1 MSILYLSPYLIS
13 LFLTTG
19 IAVYAFSSRRGR
31 AIRAYGWMCVV
42 GSLGISLF
50 LLENFLPDIESR
62 IALNFI
68 RTILLIG
75 LPLAFLA
82 IVQAL
87 RGDPAIEKTKWFW
100 ALFAVPAVY
109 AAFGLIPAGRGLV
122 MVDPRLRVNAVGM
135 ELIYGYGPVYLA
147 ATACVFIFFAFGII
161 RLAFGLRKLEG
172 RRFVSVILVIACA
185 ILPLALSGFSYLKG
199 DLFLYRDASPLAM
212 GLACLVIL
220 VPMIRFHIFDNIPY
234 AESLAFMELP
244 EAVLI
249 FGDKQT
255 LLEANKSARYLFGLG
270 SLPYTGTR
278 TASLLDR
285 LGGLADE
292 LDGDGG
298 TAEISVTL
306 GNTPRDYSI
315 LISPLCDRGRR
326 VGTVASFT
334 DVTSINRAGLA
345 LRRMRDGLESMV
357 EERTADLREEVQRR
371 REAENLLLILNEELR
386 STQKEIMLTLS
397 EIVENRSKETA
408 NHVLRVAQYSYIIA
422 LACGVNEERAALMR
436 DAAPLHDIGK
446 VAIPDRI
453 LNKPSGLEAEEW
465 DIMRTHTEI
474 GYDILKSSQRDL
486 LKIAAIIAR
495 EHHERWDG
503 NGYPRGLKGEDISLE
518 GRIVSLADVVDAL
531 FSRRNYKE
539 PWDLEE
545 IEEYVRSE
553 KGKHFQPEIVDAFTS
568 EIAVVREIIE
578 RYPDAYARAAL

>member
-13 LFLTTG
+13 LFLSTG

-31 AIRAYGWMCVV
+31 AIRAYGWMCIV

-62 IALNFI
+62 IVLNSV

-87 RGDPAIEKTKWFW
+87 RGDQAVEKTKWYW
-100 ALFAVPAVY
+100 ILFAIPAAY
-109 AAFGLIPAGRGLV
+109 AACALIPAGRGLI
-122 MVDPRLRVNAVGM
+122 MIDPRLRENAVGR
-135 ELIYGYGPVYLA
+135 ELVYGFGPVYLA
-147 ATACVFIFFAFGII
+147 ATACVFAFFAFGII
-161 RLAFGLRKLEG
+161 RLAIGLKKSEG
-172 RRFVSVILVIACA
+172 RRFISVLLVIACT
-185 ILPLALSGFSYLKG
+185 ILPLSLSGFSFIRN
-199 DLFLYRDASPLAM
+199 DIFLYRDVSPLAM

-220 VPMIRFHIFDNIPY
+220 IPMIRFHVFDNIPY

-249 FGDKQT
+249 FGDNRT
-255 LLEANKSARYLFGLG
+255 LLEANKAARYLFGLG
-270 SLPYTGTR
+270 PLPYTGLK
-278 TASLLDR
+278 TAAFLDG
-285 LGGLADE
+285 LGGLASE

-298 TAEISVTL
+298 TAELSVTL
-306 GNTPRDYSI
+306 GGRARDYSVM
-315 LISPLCDRGRR
+315 ISPLFDRGNR

-334 DVTSINRAGLA
+334 DVTSINKAGLA

-357 EERTADLREEVQRR
+357 EERTADLRAEVIRR
-371 REAENLLLILNEELR
+371 REAENLLLVLNEELR

-422 LACGVNEERAALMR
+422 LAFGVNEERAALMR

-545 IEEYVRSE
+545 IQEYVRSE
-553 KGKHFQPEIVDAFTS
+553 KGKHFQPEIVDAFSS
-568 EIAVVREIIE
+568 EIAVVREITE